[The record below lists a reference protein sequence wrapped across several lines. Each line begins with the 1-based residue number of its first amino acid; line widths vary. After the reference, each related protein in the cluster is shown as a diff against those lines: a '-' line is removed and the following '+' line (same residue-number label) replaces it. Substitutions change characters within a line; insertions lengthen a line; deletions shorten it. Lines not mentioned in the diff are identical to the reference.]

1 MLGKRVKLQVPYD
14 VWVVLPLSLP
24 EKCRGVLPEDYF
36 FASECEAE
44 CFCNSES
51 FEEYLECVSS
61 CSRGYSLDEPLLD

>member
-1 MLGKRVKLQVPYD
+1 M
-14 VWVVLPLSLP
+14 SLP

-36 FASECEAE
+36 FVSECEAE

-61 CSRGYSLDEPLLD
+61 CSKGYDLNEPFLD